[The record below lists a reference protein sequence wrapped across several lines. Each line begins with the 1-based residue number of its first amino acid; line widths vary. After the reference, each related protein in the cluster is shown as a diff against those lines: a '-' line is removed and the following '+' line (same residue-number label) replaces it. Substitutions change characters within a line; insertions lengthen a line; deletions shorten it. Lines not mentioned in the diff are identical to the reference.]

1 MNKVEL
7 YVNGKIYD
15 GWKDV
20 DITRALNAVSGSF
33 SLSITDRWSGQ
44 DEPWTVAPDD
54 ECEVRINGETVIT
67 GYVFEVNPQFEKSS
81 RSIGISGRDKTADF
95 VDCSADL
102 GFSELK
108 NISLKRLAETLA
120 KPYGIKIT
128 LVGSGGAVF
137 EKFSINLGESSFEV
151 LERACRQ
158 RGYLL
163 TADGT
168 GGILISQ
175 PGKVRSTT
183 ILEQGKNLIQAAAS
197 FDHSER
203 FSSYKVK
210 AQKTDFETELSPS
223 SAFFI
228 VATAKDPN
236 VKRHRPMIIA
246 GDGNMDAGAS
256 KTRAQWEA
264 TTRAAKSSKFRC
276 QVAGWQQG
284 DGSLWKPN
292 QLVRLRSSWLGIDDD
307 LLVVSTKMNLSASSG
322 TTTELN
328 LERKDAYIPEPEI
341 KEKTDPLESEL
352 RKSQAGGSSTTSGF
366 SGGRAV
372 EGA

>member
-7 YVNGKIYD
+7 YVSGKIYG

-20 DITRALNAVSGSF
+20 DITRALTAVAGSF

-44 DEPWTVAPDD
+44 DEPWVVAPDD
-54 ECEVRINGETVIT
+54 ECEVKINGETVIN
-67 GYVFEVNPQFEKSS
+67 GYVFEVNPQFEKAT

-102 GFSELK
+102 GFAELA
-108 NISLKRLAETLA
+108 NVSLKKLAETLA
-120 KPYGIKIT
+120 KPYGIKVT
-128 LVGSGGAVF
+128 LEGSGGAVF
-137 EKFSINLGESSFEV
+137 EKFCINLGESSFEV

-163 TADGT
+163 TADGA
-168 GGILISQ
+168 GGILISR
-175 PGKVRSTT
+175 PGTTRSST
-183 ILEQGKNLIQAAAS
+183 ILEQGKNILQAAAT

-203 FSSYKVK
+203 FSRYKVK
-210 AQKTDFETELSPS
+210 AQKTDFEQELGPGN
-223 SAFFI
+223 AFLI
-228 VATAKDPN
+228 LATATDPN
-236 VKRHRPMIIA
+236 VKRHRPMIIS
-246 GDGNMDAGAS
+246 GEQSLDAGAA

-264 TTRAAKSSKFRC
+264 TTRAAKASKFRC
-276 QVAGWQQG
+276 QVVGWQQG
-284 DGSLWKPN
+284 DGSLWRVN

-322 TTTELN
+322 TTTELT

-341 KEKTDPLESEL
+341 KEKTDPLESDL
-352 RKSQAGGSSTTSGF
+352 RKAVSS
-366 SGGRAV
+366 
-372 EGA
+372 